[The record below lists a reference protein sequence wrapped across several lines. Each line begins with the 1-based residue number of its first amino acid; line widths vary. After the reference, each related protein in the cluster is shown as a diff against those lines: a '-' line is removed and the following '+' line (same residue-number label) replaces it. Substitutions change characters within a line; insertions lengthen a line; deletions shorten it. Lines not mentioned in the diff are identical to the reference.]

1 MHIAEFQ
8 QWVKDADDETQWNC
22 LTTLQL
28 LSHLTEEVGEL
39 ARSLNRIYGYVE
51 GREEHLASL
60 GREVMDVFWFLV
72 KIANRFGVDLD
83 VEAQRLVQRASEW
96 TTETVGKHRSELIA
110 SLRALDQELL
120 AAKRSLD
127 LRVD

>member
-1 MHIAEFQ
+1 MHIAAFQ

-39 ARSLNRIYGYVE
+39 AQSINRTYGYVE
-51 GREEHLASL
+51 QREEHLANL
-60 GREVMDVFWFLV
+60 EREVVDVFWFLV
-72 KIANRFGVDLD
+72 KIANRFDVDLD
-83 VEAQRLVQRASEW
+83 VEAQGFVQRAGEW
-96 TTETVGKHRSELIA
+96 TTETIGKYRSELVA
-110 SLRALDQELL
+110 SLQALDRELL

-127 LRVD
+127 LSVD